1 MARRRRGLPING
13 VLLLDKP
20 QGVSSNHAL
29 QRVRRLL
36 QAQKAGHTGTLDPM
50 ATGLLPV
57 CLGEATKFSA
67 HLLEADKAYRTRVQL
82 GAVTDTGDAEGKVIE
97 HYRVPSL
104 SAEEIERAVA
114 RFRGEI
120 EQTPPM
126 YSALKHQGRKLYE
139 LAREGKTV
147 ERAVRR
153 VTVYDARLLAFTG
166 DVFEL
171 EVRVSKGTYIRT
183 LAEDI
188 GRELGC
194 GAHITALRRLAS
206 GPFDGAG
213 MLELEALEALPDQ
226 AAREATL
233 LPVDVL
239 VAHLPRLDVD
249 EAARQRL
256 VHGQAASFESTAV
269 TLGATVRLY
278 CEGTFIGLG
287 VVKGAE
293 EVAPKRLL
301 NTAPPET
308 QPGCGSQGETSETAN
323 MRGLTHSYH

>member
-1 MARRRRGLPING
+1 MARRRRGLPVNG

-20 QGVSSNHAL
+20 KGASSNHAL

-67 HLLEADKAYRTRVQL
+67 HLLEADKVYRTRVQL
-82 GAVTDTGDAEGKVIE
+82 GAVTDTGDAEGEVIE
-97 HYRVPSL
+97 RCAVPSL
-104 SAEEIERAVA
+104 TAADVERVLE

-139 LAREGKTV
+139 LAREGKSV

-153 VTVYDARLLAFTG
+153 VTVYDARLLAFEG
-166 DVFEL
+166 DAFEL
-171 EVRVSKGTYIRT
+171 EVRVSKGTYVRT

-188 GRELGC
+188 GRALGS
-194 GAHITALRRLAS
+194 GAHITALRRLGT
-206 GPFDGAG
+206 GPFDSEG
-213 MLELEALEALPDQ
+213 MLPIEALEALAGQDE
-226 AAREATL
+226 REAAL

-249 EAARQRL
+249 ESARQRL
-256 VHGQAASFESTAV
+256 VHGQAASVDAGGEQAGK
-269 TLGATVRLY
+269 LARLY
-278 CEGTFIGLG
+278 CGETFIGLG
-287 VVKGAE
+287 VVTGPQ

-301 NTAPPET
+301 NTAAE
-308 QPGCGSQGETSETAN
+308 
-323 MRGLTHSYH
+323 

>member
-1 MARRRRGLPING
+1 MARRRRGLPVNG

-20 QGVSSNHAL
+20 KGASSNHAL

-67 HLLEADKAYRTRVQL
+67 HLLEADKVYRTRVQL
-82 GAVTDTGDAEGKVIE
+82 GAVTDTGDAEGEVIE
-97 HYRVPSL
+97 RCAVPSL
-104 SAEEIERAVA
+104 TAADVERVLE

-139 LAREGKTV
+139 LAREGKSV

-153 VTVYDARLLAFTG
+153 VTVYDARLLAFEG
-166 DVFEL
+166 DAFEL
-171 EVRVSKGTYIRT
+171 EVRVSKGTYVRT

-188 GRELGC
+188 GRALGS
-194 GAHITALRRLAS
+194 GAHITALRRLGT
-206 GPFDGAG
+206 GPFDSEG
-213 MLELEALEALPDQ
+213 MLPIEALEALAGQDE
-226 AAREATL
+226 REAAL

-239 VAHLPRLDVD
+239 VAHLPKLDVD
-249 EAARQRL
+249 ESARQRL
-256 VHGQAASFESTAV
+256 VHGQAASVDAGGEQAGK
-269 TLGATVRLY
+269 LARLY
-278 CEGTFIGLG
+278 CGETFIGLG
-287 VVKGAE
+287 VVTGPR

-301 NTAPPET
+301 NTAAE
-308 QPGCGSQGETSETAN
+308 
-323 MRGLTHSYH
+323 

>member
-1 MARRRRGLPING
+1 MARRRRGLPVNG

-20 QGVSSNHAL
+20 RGASSNHAL

-67 HLLEADKAYRTRVQL
+67 HLLEADKVYRTRVQL
-82 GAVTDTGDAEGKVIE
+82 GAVTDTGDAEGEVVE
-97 HYRVPSL
+97 RCEVPPL
-104 SAEEIERAVA
+104 TPVDIERVLE

-120 EQTPPM
+120 EQVPPM

-139 LAREGKTV
+139 LAREGKSV

-153 VTVYDARLLAFTG
+153 VTVYDARLLAFEG
-166 DVFEL
+166 NAFEL
-171 EVRVSKGTYIRT
+171 EVRVSKGTYVRT

-188 GRELGC
+188 GRALGS
-194 GAHITALRRLAS
+194 GAHITALRRLAT
-206 GPFDGAG
+206 GPFDSEG
-213 MLELEALEALPDQ
+213 MLPIEALEALSGQ
-226 AAREATL
+226 EEREATL

-239 VAHLPRLDVD
+239 VAHLPKVEVD
-249 EAARQRL
+249 ERARQRL
-256 VHGQAASFESTAV
+256 MHGQAAGVAAAGEKTGKL
-269 TLGATVRLY
+269 TRLY
-278 CEGTFIGLG
+278 CGETFLGLG
-287 VVKGAE
+287 VVTGPQ

-301 NTAPPET
+301 NTA
-308 QPGCGSQGETSETAN
+308 AD
-323 MRGLTHSYH
+323 

>member
-1 MARRRRGLPING
+1 MARRRRGLPVNG

-20 QGVSSNHAL
+20 KGASSNHAL
-29 QRVRRLL
+29 QRARRML

-67 HLLEADKAYRTRVQL
+67 HLLEADKVYRTRVQL
-82 GAVTDTGDAEGKVIE
+82 GAVTDTGDAEGEVVE
-97 HYRVPSL
+97 RCEVPVFEAADVERVL
-104 SAEEIERAVA
+104 EQ
-114 RFRGEI
+114 FRGEI
-120 EQTPPM
+120 DQVPPM

-139 LAREGKTV
+139 LAREGKTI

-153 VTVYDARLLAFTG
+153 VTVYDARLLAFEG
-166 DVFEL
+166 DAFEL

-188 GRELGC
+188 GRVLGC
-194 GAHITALRRLAS
+194 GAHITALRRLAT
-206 GPFDGAG
+206 GPFGSEG
-213 MLELEALEALPDQ
+213 MLALDALEALPGQ
-226 AAREATL
+226 REREATL

-239 VAHLPRLDVD
+239 VAHLPRLDVN

-256 VHGQAASFESTAV
+256 VHGQAANVDSVDVPRGEMA
-269 TLGATVRLY
+269 RLY
-278 CEGTFIGLG
+278 CDEAFIGLG
-287 VVKGAE
+287 VVTGPQ

-301 NTAPPET
+301 NTAAE
-308 QPGCGSQGETSETAN
+308 
-323 MRGLTHSYH
+323 

>member
-1 MARRRRGLPING
+1 MARRRRGLPVDG

-20 QGVSSNHAL
+20 QGLSSNQAL
-29 QRVRRLL
+29 QQVRRLL

-67 HLLEADKAYRTRVQL
+67 QLLEADKTYRTRVQL
-82 GAVTDTGDAEGKVIE
+82 GVVTDTGDAEGEVVERHPVAPLSVTEIE
-97 HYRVPSL
+97 HVL
-104 SAEEIERAVA
+104 E

-126 YSALKHQGRKLYE
+126 YSALKHQGGKLYE

-153 VTVYDARLLAFTG
+153 VTVYDARLLAVEGTA
-166 DVFEL
+166 FEL

-188 GRELGC
+188 GRALGC
-194 GAHITALRRLAS
+194 GAHITALRRLAT
-206 GPFDGAG
+206 GPFGAEG
-213 MLELEALEALPDQ
+213 MLTIDRLEALPDQ
-226 AAREATL
+226 AAREAAL

-239 VAHLPRLDVD
+239 VAHLPRLALD
-249 EAARQRL
+249 EAARQRIMQGL
-256 VHGQAASFESTAV
+256 P
-269 TLGATVRLY
+269 VRLDVNDIAIGELARLY
-278 CEGTFIGLG
+278 SAETFIGLG
-287 VVKGAE
+287 VVSGPQ

-301 NTAPPET
+301 STAAE
-308 QPGCGSQGETSETAN
+308 
-323 MRGLTHSYH
+323 

>member
-1 MARRRRGLPING
+1 MARRRRGLPVNG

-20 QGVSSNHAL
+20 KGASSNHAL

-67 HLLEADKAYRTRVQL
+67 HLLEADKVYRTRVQL
-82 GAVTDTGDAEGKVIE
+82 GAVTDTGDAEGEVIE
-97 HYRVPSL
+97 RCAVPSL
-104 SAEEIERAVA
+104 TAADVERVLE
-114 RFRGEI
+114 RFRGVI

-139 LAREGKTV
+139 LAREGKSV

-153 VTVYDARLLAFTG
+153 VTVYDARLLAFEG
-166 DVFEL
+166 DAFEL
-171 EVRVSKGTYIRT
+171 EVRVSKGTYVRT

-188 GRELGC
+188 GRALGS
-194 GAHITALRRLAS
+194 GAHITALRRLGT
-206 GPFDGAG
+206 GPFDSEG
-213 MLELEALEALPDQ
+213 MLPIEALEALAGQDE
-226 AAREATL
+226 REAAL

-249 EAARQRL
+249 ERARQRL
-256 VHGQAASFESTAV
+256 VHGQAASVDAGGEQAGK
-269 TLGATVRLY
+269 LARLY
-278 CEGTFIGLG
+278 CGETFIGLG
-287 VVKGAE
+287 VVTGPR

-301 NTAPPET
+301 NTAAE
-308 QPGCGSQGETSETAN
+308 
-323 MRGLTHSYH
+323 

>member
-1 MARRRRGLPING
+1 MARRRRGLPVDG

-20 QGVSSNHAL
+20 QGLSSNQAL
-29 QRVRRLL
+29 QQVRRLL

-67 HLLEADKAYRTRVQL
+67 QLLEADKTYRTRVQL
-82 GAVTDTGDAEGKVIE
+82 GVVTDTGDAEGEVVERHPVAPLSVTEIE
-97 HYRVPSL
+97 HVL
-104 SAEEIERAVA
+104 E

-153 VTVYDARLLAFTG
+153 VTVYDARLLAVEGTA
-166 DVFEL
+166 FEL

-188 GRELGC
+188 GRALGC
-194 GAHITALRRLAS
+194 GAHITALRRLAT
-206 GPFDGAG
+206 GPFGAEG
-213 MLELEALEALPDQ
+213 MLTIDRLEALPDQ
-226 AAREATL
+226 AAREAAL

-239 VAHLPRLDVD
+239 VAHLPRLALD
-249 EAARQRL
+249 EAARQRIMQGL
-256 VHGQAASFESTAV
+256 P
-269 TLGATVRLY
+269 VRLDVNDIAIGELARLY
-278 CEGTFIGLG
+278 SAETFIGLG
-287 VVKGAE
+287 VVSGPQ

-301 NTAPPET
+301 STA
-308 QPGCGSQGETSETAN
+308 AA
-323 MRGLTHSYH
+323 